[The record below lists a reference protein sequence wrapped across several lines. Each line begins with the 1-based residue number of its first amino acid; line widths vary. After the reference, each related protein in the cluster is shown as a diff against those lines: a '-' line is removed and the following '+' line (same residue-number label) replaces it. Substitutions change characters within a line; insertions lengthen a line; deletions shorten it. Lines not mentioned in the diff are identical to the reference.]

1 VKDREA
7 SLDAGQAIVYC
18 VIPRDLAPE
27 LHDLLKRHFRQH
39 PSVEVIVEGRFYQ
52 RRVTEDRRQ
61 THGRPESERRKVLS
75 VDGCRISERR
85 AVAVEV
91 AALALPRRAQPFA
104 DRLVFMER
112 LAPSSTELEDSD
124 TARLVARIQA
134 GDHDLFAQLYLR
146 YFDRVYSY
154 LRILMRDDHEAE
166 DAAQQVFMR
175 VMDGLPRYERR
186 SQPFRAWLFVIVRNL
201 ALTQLKRQNR
211 VDLVDPA
218 EMADRYASSADADLG
233 ALDWINDREILMLIE
248 RLPLTQRQV
257 LLLRFM
263 LDLTH
268 AETAAVLGRTPNE
281 IRKAQGRALSFL
293 RTRLTSLGRR
303 TQRSGPA
310 GFRRPLTQ
318 VRVLRQRRYALL

>member
-61 THGRPESERRKVLS
+61 TQGRPESERRKVLS

-91 AALALPRRAQPFA
+91 AAPALPRRAQPFA

-201 ALTQLKRQNR
+201 AH
-211 VDLVDPA
+211 
-218 EMADRYASSADADLG
+218 RYASSADADLG